1 MNNNIQNVVNKYL
14 KYLPKIDFSVR
25 GTDKERVAE
34 QLRVNKF
41 IRPPLQRALRMIFD
55 DKPGPTRFTDKDP
68 GPSR

>member
-34 QLRVNKF
+34 QSRVIKL
-41 IRPPLQRALRMIFD
+41 IQPSLKRTLKMIFD
-55 DKPGPTRFTDKDP
+55 IEP